1 MKPDILLLGL
11 AAILLFSGCISSGN
25 EGNTGLVPENH
36 ENQPAENNAGG
47 QDENTGIG
55 NGAGGT
61 AAGAGLELQEW
72 KAPDG
77 SITLQVPA
85 EWNANEKKADNCTVN
100 WSIEDPTATKSAY
113 MTNQVMVFKSE
124 EAREMYRLY
133 GLQGID
139 NVPVSDYLNAEE
151 AVSQVIAPLTGSSN
165 VKIVE
170 RDDGMSAIFSQALCI
185 AGLAACDALVFDATY
200 DNKGTAMKGKY
211 FVQTFDL
218 GEGTTW
224 WVNIWGYTSPAAE
237 WENSRLLLEK
247 IFTSVKYTDD
257 WAAKCGENTETT
269 AGIIKEVIKKRQE
282 AAENSAEQWDQYVT
296 GQTGD

>member
-11 AAILLFSGCISSGN
+11 AAILLFSGCVSSGN

-36 ENQPAENNAGG
+36 ESQPAENNAGG

-61 AAGAGLELQEW
+61 AAEAALELQEW

-85 EWNANEKKADNCTVN
+85 GWIAAEKKVDNCTVN
-100 WSIEDPTATKSAY
+100 WSVEDPTATKSAY
-113 MTNQVMVFKSE
+113 MTNQAMVFKSE

-139 NVPVSDYLNAEE
+139 NVPVSGYLNAEE

-224 WVNIWGYTSPAAE
+224 WINIWGYTSPAAE

-282 AAENSAEQWDQYVT
+282 AAENTAEQWDQYVT